1 MTWGKF
7 LMIVFIVYLV
17 YYAVV
22 FLMDMMKG
30 GPNARVATDE
40 GHAIDITGVDED
52 HVTENLEE
60 FTGDT
65 PGAGIS
71 RTTEVYTASKQVE
84 EPDATTTIMQPVIAK
99 GFSLKELA
107 DAAKSG
113 AIELTRGIAF
123 Q

>member
-7 LMIVFIVYLV
+7 LMVVFVVYLV

-22 FLMDMMKG
+22 YLMDMMKG
-30 GPNARVATDE
+30 GPNTRLATDE
-40 GHAIDITGVDED
+40 GQAIDITGVDED

-60 FTGDT
+60 FSEET
-65 PGAGIS
+65 PGTSIV
-71 RTTEVYTASKQVE
+71 RTTEVYTAPKPVE
-84 EPDATTTIMQPVIAK
+84 EPQDLTAIMQPVIAK